1 MSLDFLFIL
10 WKISTSSDYVQGV
23 EKMSCQDS
31 NSHKPAASE
40 EHPVF
45 SETPVFQP
53 PVKLKHSGPGIA
65 SFIMSLVSLIG
76 YIISAIMVINLF
88 AHFSQ
93 YQTINPEIALQ
104 QTGTVMLPFIFLG
117 SLLLNCS
124 GLVVGIIGIALKNRK
139 KAFAIT
145 GLIINALIIVAFIVL
160 LAIGL
165 AVPNSTA
172 DIYPSSVQSL

>member
-1 MSLDFLFIL
+1 MSN
-10 WKISTSSDYVQGV
+10 
-23 EKMSCQDS
+23 QDP
-31 NSHKPAASE
+31 NWQKPAASE

-45 SETPVFQP
+45 SEAPVFQP

-76 YIISAIMVINLF
+76 YIILAIMVINLM

-93 YQTINPEIALQ
+93 YQTMNPEVALH
-104 QTGTVMLPFIFLG
+104 QTGTVMIPFIFLG

-139 KAFAIT
+139 KTFAIT
-145 GLIINALIIVAFIVL
+145 GLIINALIIVGFIAL

-165 AVPNSTA
+165 SIPNSTA

>member
-1 MSLDFLFIL
+1 MS
-10 WKISTSSDYVQGV
+10 T
-23 EKMSCQDS
+23 QDP
-31 NSHKPAASE
+31 NLQKPAAPE

-76 YIISAIMVINLF
+76 YIILAIMVINLL
-88 AHFSQ
+88 AHFGQ
-93 YQTINPEIALQ
+93 YQAMNPEVALQ
-104 QTGTVMLPFIFLG
+104 QTGTVLLPFIFLG

-139 KAFAIT
+139 KTFAIT
-145 GLIINALIIVAFIVL
+145 GLIINALIIVGFIAL

-165 AVPNSTA
+165 SVPNSTA

>member
-1 MSLDFLFIL
+1 MS
-10 WKISTSSDYVQGV
+10 Y
-23 EKMSCQDS
+23 QDPDLQ
-31 NSHKPAASE
+31 KPAVSE

-45 SETPVFQP
+45 SEVPVSQP

-65 SFIMSLVSLIG
+65 SFMMSLVSLIG
-76 YIISAIMVINLF
+76 YIILTVMIINLF

-93 YQTINPEIALQ
+93 YQTISPKVALQ
-104 QTGTVMLPFIFLG
+104 QTGTLLLPFIFLG

-139 KAFAIT
+139 KAFAIA
-145 GLIINALIIVAFIVL
+145 GLIINALIIIGFIAL

-172 DIYPSSVQSL
+172 DIVPSSVQPL

>member
-1 MSLDFLFIL
+1 MN
-10 WKISTSSDYVQGV
+10 Y
-23 EKMSCQDS
+23 QDP
-31 NSHKPAASE
+31 NLQKPTASE

-45 SETPVFQP
+45 SEAPVFQP

-76 YIISAIMVINLF
+76 YIIMAIMIINLL

-93 YQTINPEIALQ
+93 YQTMNPEVVLQ
-104 QTGTVMLPFIFLG
+104 QTGTALLPFIFLG

-124 GLVVGIIGIALKNRK
+124 GLVIGIIGIALKNRK

-145 GLIINALIIVAFIVL
+145 GLIINALIIVGFIAL

-165 AVPNSTA
+165 SIPNSTA

>member
-1 MSLDFLFIL
+1 M
-10 WKISTSSDYVQGV
+10 KT
-23 EKMSCQDS
+23 QDPDLQ
-31 NSHKPAASE
+31 KPAASE

-45 SETPVFQP
+45 SEAPVLQP

-65 SFIMSLVSLIG
+65 SFILSLVSLIG
-76 YIISAIMVINLF
+76 YIIMAIMVINLL
-88 AHFSQ
+88 AHFHQ
-93 YQTINPEIALQ
+93 YQTMNPEVVLQ
-104 QTGTVMLPFIFLG
+104 QTGAALLPFIFLG

-145 GLIINALIIVAFIVL
+145 GLIINALIIVGFIAL

-165 AVPNSTA
+165 ALPNSTA